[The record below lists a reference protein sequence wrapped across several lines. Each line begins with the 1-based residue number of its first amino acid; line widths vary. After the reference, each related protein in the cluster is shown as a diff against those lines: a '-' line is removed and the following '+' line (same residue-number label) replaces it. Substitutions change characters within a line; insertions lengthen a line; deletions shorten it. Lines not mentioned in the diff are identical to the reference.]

1 MGRASVQCAEVWSS
15 LQLPGSSPD
24 LGPFTCHP
32 DLTHPVCCRL
42 VSCSINKAIQ
52 RQKETM
58 SDEDKLEEA
67 AGKTNVKMT
76 SLNLPT
82 HPPEP
87 DRRVRW
93 MEATMIMNLTDQDQN
108 STEVQY
114 SDLKNMEITSL
125 YGPTVT
131 ENYISLLLLIKFPS
145 FGLKTDKCW
154 RYSSQ
159 EIHENTHEISL
170 CSCSH
175 SCLLCLP
182 SCRLHCWV
190 NHLHSVHALCLRT
203 SPQSVFCS
211 CCSRSHHTRYF

>member
-1 MGRASVQCAEVWSS
+1 MQRFGPRCSS
-15 LQLPGSSPD
+15 RVRVPTWGLLHVTPISLILFVVILSAV
-24 LGPFTCHP
+24 L
-32 DLTHPVCCRL
+32 
-42 VSCSINKAIQ
+42 SIKPYKGKKNP
-52 RQKETM
+52 M

-93 MEATMIMNLTDQDQN
+93 MEATMIMNLTDQEQN

-114 SDLKNMEITSL
+114 SVGPYRLVISIFLKSIT
-125 YGPTVT
+125 
-131 ENYISLLLLIKFPS
+131 EKYISLLLLIKFPS